1 VSISELKADAWTG
14 SKLAIVDKL
23 LQSYYGYVE
32 RARPERTSTQS
43 VCNWMD
49 GNKPLI
55 SGESSFL
62 SDWDDLCAPSQPSDQ
77 GGLDRLLEQ
86 CAFLLRRRGYSW
98 VCLIS
103 RFIGYG

>member
-1 VSISELKADAWTG
+1 
-14 SKLAIVDKL
+14 
-23 LQSYYGYVE
+23 
-32 RARPERTSTQS
+32 
-43 VCNWMD
+43 MD